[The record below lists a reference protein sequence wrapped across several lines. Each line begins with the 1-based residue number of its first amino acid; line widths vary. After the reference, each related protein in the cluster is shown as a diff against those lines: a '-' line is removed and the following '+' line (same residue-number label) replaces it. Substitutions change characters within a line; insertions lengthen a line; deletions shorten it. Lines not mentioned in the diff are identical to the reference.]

1 MFGGRGL
8 SMPPAA
14 YHLRKRSFDV
24 PTTFSRNI
32 VIVKRDV
39 FMMHLLKRHPIPI
52 VAWFE
57 DSLVLTYALPR
68 ERLRPLL
75 PPGLEL
81 DGLGDFGFLAVA
93 LVQTRRL
100 RPAGFPA
107 ICGQDFFLGGY
118 RIFARFTTR
127 KGRRLRGLRILRSDT
142 SHRRMACAGN
152 RLTHYN
158 YQLAKVRTRKASGQF
173 EVEISTFDG
182 RANLH
187 VIANLAA
194 RGGLP
199 LSSPFRSVREAR
211 LFAGPL
217 PFTFDYEP
225 ETHSMILIEGVREHW
240 SPELVSVDVLQNS
253 FLEPFADATPIL
265 ASAFHVGG
273 IPYRWKRGVREPL
286 NSHEHAG
293 IAKLI

>member
-1 MFGGRGL
+1 ML
-8 SMPPAA
+8 
-14 YHLRKRSFDV
+14 
-24 PTTFSRNI
+24 
-32 VIVKRDV
+32 
-39 FMMHLLKRHPIPI
+39 HLLKRHPIPI

-75 PPGLEL
+75 PAGLEL
-81 DGLGDFGFLAVA
+81 DCLGDFGFLAVA
-93 LVQTRRL
+93 LVQTRGL

-107 ICGQDFFLGGY
+107 MFGQDFFLSGY

-142 SHRRMACAGN
+142 NRRWMACAGN

-158 YQLAKVRTRKASGQF
+158 YQRACVRTRKAAGQLEI
-173 EVEISTFDG
+173 EVSTSDD

-187 VIANLAA
+187 VIANLEA

-199 LSSPFRSVREAR
+199 LSSPFRSAREAR

-225 ETHSMILIEGVREHW
+225 ETNSMILIEGVREQW
-240 SPELVSVDVLQNS
+240 KPELVHVDVLQNS
-253 FLEPFADATPIL
+253 FLEPFADASPIL
-265 ASAFHVGG
+265 ASAFHVRE
-273 IPYRWKRGVREPL
+273 IPYRWKRGVQEPL
-286 NSHEHAG
+286 NAYEHGHCDQHA
-293 IAKLI
+293 

>member
-1 MFGGRGL
+1 
-8 SMPPAA
+8 
-14 YHLRKRSFDV
+14 
-24 PTTFSRNI
+24 
-32 VIVKRDV
+32 
-39 FMMHLLKRHPIPI
+39 MMHLLKRHPIPI

-81 DGLGDFGFLAVA
+81 DGQREFGFLAVA

-107 ICGQDFFLGGY
+107 ICGQDFFLSGY
-118 RIFARFTTR
+118 RVFARFTTR
-127 KGRRLRGLRILRSDT
+127 TGRRLRGLRILRSDT
-142 SHRRMACAGN
+142 NHRWMACAGN

-158 YQLAKVRTRKASGQF
+158 YQLAKVRARKAFGQF
-173 EVEISTFDG
+173 EVEISTSDG
-182 RANLH
+182 CANLH
-187 VIANLAA
+187 VIARLAE

-199 LSSPFRSVREAR
+199 SSSPFRNAREAR

-225 ETHSMILIEGVREHW
+225 ETHSMILIEGVREQW
-240 SPELVSVDVLQNS
+240 RPELVNVDVLQNS
-253 FLEPFADATPIL
+253 FLEPFADANPVL
-265 ASAFHVGG
+265 ASAFYVGE

-286 NSHEHAG
+286 NVHECTGFAQ
-293 IAKLI
+293 LI

>member
-1 MFGGRGL
+1 ML
-8 SMPPAA
+8 
-14 YHLRKRSFDV
+14 HVLR
-24 PTTFSRNI
+24 
-32 VIVKRDV
+32 
-39 FMMHLLKRHPIPI
+39 RHPIPI

-75 PPGLEL
+75 SAGLEL
-81 DGLGDFGFLAVA
+81 DCLGDFGFLAVA

-107 ICGQDFFLGGY
+107 MFGQDFFLSGY
-118 RIFARFTTR
+118 RIFARFTTS

-142 SHRRMACAGN
+142 DHRWMACAGN

-158 YQLAKVRTRKASGQF
+158 YQLAEVRTRKAPGQL
-173 EVEISTFDG
+173 EIEISTLDD

-187 VIANLAA
+187 VIANLEA

-199 LSSPFRSVREAR
+199 SSSPFRNAREAR

-217 PFTFDYEP
+217 PFTFDHEP
-225 ETHSMILIEGVREHW
+225 ETNSMILIEGIREQW
-240 SPELVSVDVLQNS
+240 KPELVQVDVLRNS
-253 FLEPFADATPIL
+253 FVESFADSNPIL
-265 ASAFHVGG
+265 ASAFHVRE

-286 NSHEHAG
+286 NAYEHAEFDRH
-293 IAKLI
+293 I